1 MKYGELVQ
9 FDPIEDVVQLREAD
23 DRLEAERLVRTYVIS
38 DGMAEKIASGL
49 IPQLELN
56 TTLDKKGLLIV
67 GNYGTG
73 KSHLMSV
80 ISAVAEHADL
90 VAHIKNDAVRE
101 ASKSIAGQFVVVR
114 TEIGA
119 VRQSLRDIVCRELQ
133 RSLAGLGVSYTFPP
147 DDQIAN
153 HKDAFIAMMQAF
165 EEEYPDMGLLLVVD
179 ELLDYLRSRQETD
192 LVLDLNFMREVGE
205 SCRLSRFRFMAGIQE
220 ALFDNP
226 RFEFVAD
233 SLRRVQK
240 RFESVRIYGEDIAY
254 VVSERLL
261 KKTPEQEAK
270 IRAHLE
276 QFTPLYG
283 DMNERLDEYV
293 ALFPVHPRYLE
304 TFERLYM
311 VEKRE
316 VLKTISRDVKR
327 LIDVDVDVPAG
338 RPGILSYDG
347 YWNTLSEDMSIRT
360 SQDIRIILEKGHIL
374 QSILERSFERK
385 QYLDASI
392 RIIHALAV
400 HRLTTGDLSSPIG
413 LKPEELRD
421 DLCLYLN
428 LPESDSEFLLTT
440 IETVLREIS
449 RTVSGQFISHNPET
463 DMYYLDVRKDIDY
476 DAKIEE
482 RAATLDEWRL
492 DLFYFDAL
500 ARVMKTPDATYVS
513 GYRIWQHEVVWA
525 DRKAGRP
532 GYLFFGAPNERSTAQ
547 PPRDFYIYFIQPFDP
562 PKYDDEHRPDEV
574 FLKLTKWDD
583 DFHTALRRYAGARE
597 MASTS
602 SAANRGIYEKKGD
615 EHLATMLQWMRSN
628 MVTAYRVV
636 YGGIEKNLLEWA
648 KEGAVPTGGDVAATI
663 NGIAAYC
670 LAPHFEDLAPDY
682 PQFSQTIRDGDRDDA
697 VKDALTYLRGGL
709 KTQRGA
715 AVLDALGLL
724 EGEQVNPEES
734 KYAHH
739 IVSLLQGKGFAQVL
753 NRSEI
758 IAVEHGIEYERRFRL
773 EPEYVGV
780 LLAALVYHGDAVVA
794 YPGAK
799 ITAAN
804 LEEMAKKSGQD
815 LVGFKHVELPKE
827 PPVEVLAELFTM
839 LGLSPGLVKNP
850 ATHREAVKQLQ
861 DRLHALIPEVVE
873 AQQRL
878 DGSLLLW
885 GRDLYDEQTKEQKK
899 QDLGSLKVFLESLQR
914 FNTEGRLKNY
924 SGTKADVRGHAKE
937 LNIVKEIDDLARF
950 CLDLAPLTGYLSQAE
965 MVLPDGSA
973 CKEALFEAKRSI
985 FVQLEDGKKITR
997 PFQND
1002 LRRELEVM
1010 KKQYLDEYF
1019 RLHRNAR
1026 LSHSGDE
1033 RKKRLKADPRLV
1045 ALRAL
1050 SNIEVMPKRTLT
1062 DFDAALLKLQP
1073 CFSLTE
1079 KDLEKSPVCPH
1090 CSFQPTDDEEA
1101 PSPELV
1107 LDHLEDRLDG
1117 IYAAWTGMLIENLE
1131 DPTVQ
1136 ANLELLKPEDRAL
1149 AMEVRERRTFPE
1161 TVTTDLVRAL
1171 SEALSGLVKV
1181 SVTVEDLRQ
1190 ALMAGGSA
1198 CSVEE
1203 FEKRFES
1210 YVSSLVKDKDEQ
1222 KVRLVVE

>member
-23 DRLEAERLVRTYVIS
+23 DRREAERLVRTYVIS
-38 DGMAEKIASGL
+38 DGMAEKITSGL
-49 IPQLELN
+49 IPYLELK

-90 VAHIKNDAVRE
+90 AEIIRNDAIRE
-101 ASKSIAGQFVVVR
+101 AAKSIAGQFVVIR

-119 VRQSLRDIVCRELQ
+119 VRQSLRDIVCGELQ
-133 RSLAGLGVSYTFPP
+133 RNLERLGVSYTFPP
-147 DDQIAN
+147 DDQIVN

-165 EEEYPDMGLLLVVD
+165 GEKYPDKGLLLVVD

-192 LVLDLNFMREVGE
+192 LVLDLNFMREIGE
-205 SCRLSRFRFMAGIQE
+205 SCRLSRFRFMAGVQE

-233 SLRRVQK
+233 SMRRVQK

-261 KKTPEQEAK
+261 QKTPEQEAK

-276 QFTPLYG
+276 RFAPLYG

-316 VLKTISRDVKR
+316 VLKTVSRDVKR
-327 LIDVDVDVPAG
+327 LIDVEVPAN

-347 YWNTLSEDMSIRT
+347 YWATLSGDMSVRT
-360 SQDIRIILEKGHIL
+360 NQDIRDILEKGQIL
-374 QSILERSFERK
+374 QNILERSFEKK
-385 QYLDASI
+385 QYLDAAV
-392 RIIHALAV
+392 RIIHALCI
-400 HRLTTGDLSSPIG
+400 HRLTTGDVSSPVG
-413 LKPEELRD
+413 LKPDNLRD
-421 DLCLYLN
+421 DLCLYLD
-428 LPESDSEFLLTT
+428 LPEPDSEFLLTT
-440 IETVLREIS
+440 IVTVLHEIS
-449 RTVSGQFISHNPET
+449 RTVSGQFISHNSEN

-482 RAATLDEWRL
+482 RAATLNEWKLNRY
-492 DLFYFDAL
+492 YFDVL
-500 ARVMKTPDATYVS
+500 ARVMGTRETTYVS
-513 GYRIWQHEVVWA
+513 GYRIWEHEVVWA

-547 PPRDFYIYFIQPFDP
+547 PPRDFYVYFIQPFEP
-562 PKYDDEHRPDEV
+562 PKYNDKYQSDEV
-574 FLKLTKWDD
+574 FFKLARWDD
-583 DFHTALRRYAGARE
+583 GFYTALNRYAGARE
-597 MASTS
+597 MASTA
-602 SAANRGIYEKKGD
+602 SATNRGVYEKKAN
-615 EHLATMLQWMRSN
+615 EHLTVMTRWMQDN
-628 MVTAYRVV
+628 MMTAYRVS
-636 YGGIEKNLLEWA
+636 YGGVEKNLLEWA
-648 KEGAVPTGGDVAATI
+648 KEGAVPTGGDVMATI
-663 NGIAAYC
+663 KDIAAYC

-682 PQFSQTIRDGDRDDA
+682 PRFSQTIRGSDRDDA

-715 AVLDALGLL
+715 TVLDALGLL
-724 EGEQVNPEES
+724 EGEQINPEGS
-734 KYAHH
+734 MYAQH
-739 IVSLLQGKGFAQVL
+739 IVTLLRGKAFGQVL

-758 IAVEHGIEYERRFRL
+758 IAGEYGIEYERRFRL
-773 EPEYVGV
+773 EPEYIGV

-804 LEEMAKKSGQD
+804 LDEMAKKSGQD
-815 LVGFKHVELPKE
+815 LVGFKHVELPKD
-827 PPVEVLAELFTM
+827 PPIEVLAELFET
-839 LGLSPGLVKNP
+839 LGLTPGLVRNP
-850 ATHREAVKQLQ
+850 GTHREAVRQLQ
-861 DRLHALIPEVVE
+861 ERLHVLIPEVVE
-873 AQQRL
+873 AQQWL

-885 GRDLYDEQTKEQKK
+885 GRDLYDDQTKEQKARE
-899 QDLGSLKVFLESLQR
+899 LGNLKVFLESLQR

-937 LNIVKEIDDLARF
+937 LALMNEIDSLARF
-950 CLDLAPLTGYLSQAE
+950 CSDLAPLTVYLSQAE
-965 MVLPDGSA
+965 MVLPDENG
-973 CKEALFEAKRSI
+973 CKEALCESKRSI
-985 FVQLEDGKKITR
+985 FVQLEAGEEITR

-1002 LRRELEVM
+1002 LRRELENM
-1010 KKQYLDEYF
+1010 KKRYIDEYF
-1019 RLHRNAR
+1019 RLHRQAR
-1026 LSHSGDE
+1026 LNRDEDE
-1033 RKKRLKADPRLV
+1033 RKKRLKADPRLI

-1050 SNIEVMPKRTLT
+1050 SSIEIMPKQSLT
-1062 DFDAALLKLQP
+1062 TFDAMLMKLQP

-1079 KDLEKSPVCPH
+1079 KDLEKGPVCPH
-1090 CSFQPTDDEEA
+1090 CSFRPKDDEGA
-1101 PSPELV
+1101 PSPGMM
-1107 LDHLEDRLDG
+1107 LDHLEDLLDA
-1117 IYAAWTGMLIENLE
+1117 IYTAWTGMLVENLG

-1136 ANLELLKPEDRAL
+1136 ANLELLNPKDRAL
-1149 AMEVRERRTFPE
+1149 VAEFRERRTLPE
-1161 TVTTDLVRAL
+1161 TVPVDLVRAL
-1171 SEALSGLVKV
+1171 SEALSGLLKV
-1181 SVTVEDLRQ
+1181 TIMVEDLRR
-1190 ALMAGGSA
+1190 ALMASGSA
-1198 CSVEE
+1198 CSVDEI
-1203 FEKRFES
+1203 EKRFED
-1210 YVSSLVKDKDEQ
+1210 YVSSLVKDKDER

>member
-9 FDPIEDVVQLREAD
+9 FDPIEDIVQLREAD

-38 DGMAEKIASGL
+38 DGMAEKITSGL
-49 IPQLELN
+49 IPYLELN

-80 ISAVAEHADL
+80 ISAIAEHADL
-90 VAHIKNDAVRE
+90 AAGVGNDAIRE
-101 ASKSIAGQFVVVR
+101 SSKSIAGQFVVIR

-119 VRQSLRDIVCRELQ
+119 VRQSLRDIVCGELQ
-133 RSLAGLGVSYTFPP
+133 RNLAELGVSYTFPP
-147 DDQIAN
+147 DDQIVN
-153 HKDAFIAMMQAF
+153 HKDAFVAMMQAF
-165 EEEYPDMGLLLVVD
+165 GEKYPGKGLLLVVD

-192 LVLDLNFMREVGE
+192 LVLDLNFMREIGE
-205 SCRLSRFRFMAGIQE
+205 SCRLSRFRFMAGVQE

-233 SLRRVQK
+233 SMRRVQK

-261 KKTPEQEAK
+261 QKTPEQEAK
-270 IRAHLE
+270 IRVHLE
-276 QFTPLYG
+276 RFAPLYG
-283 DMNERLDEYV
+283 DMNERLEEYV

-316 VLKTISRDVKR
+316 VLKTVSRDVKR
-327 LIDVDVDVPAG
+327 LIDIEVPAD

-347 YWNTLSEDMSIRT
+347 YWDTLSEDMSVRT
-360 SQDIRIILEKGHIL
+360 NQDIRDILEKGHIL
-374 QSILERSFERK
+374 QNILERSFEKK
-385 QYLDASI
+385 QYLDAAV
-392 RIIHALAV
+392 RIIHALCV

-413 LKPEELRD
+413 LKPESLRD
-421 DLCLYLN
+421 DLCLYLD
-428 LPESDSEFLLTT
+428 LPEPDSEFLLTT

-449 RTVSGQFISHNPET
+449 RTVSGQFISHNSDN

-482 RAATLDEWRL
+482 KAATLNEWKL
-492 DLFYFDAL
+492 DHYYFDAL
-500 ARVMKTPDATYVS
+500 ARVMKTPDTTHIS

-547 PPRDFYIYFIQPFDP
+547 PPRDFYIYFIQPFAP
-562 PKYDDEHRPDEV
+562 PEYDDEHRPDEV
-574 FLKLTKWDD
+574 FLKLEKWDD
-583 DFHTALRRYAGARE
+583 DFYTALKRYAGARE
-597 MASTS
+597 MASTA
-602 SAANRGIYEKKGD
+602 SATNRGVYEKKAD
-615 EHLATMLQWMRSN
+615 EHLAVMVRWMREN
-628 MVTAYRVV
+628 VMTAYRVSYAGV
-636 YGGIEKNLLEWA
+636 EKNLLEWA
-648 KEGAVPTGGDVAATI
+648 KEGAVPTGGDVTVTI

-682 PQFSQTIRDGDRDDA
+682 PQFSQTIRDSDRDDA

-724 EGEQVNPEES
+724 EGEQVNPEGS
-734 KYAHH
+734 VYAQH
-739 IVSLLQGKGFAQVL
+739 IVTLLREKVVGQVL

-758 IAVEHGIEYERRFRL
+758 IVAEHSIEYERRFRL

-780 LLAALVYHGDAVVA
+780 LLAALVYHGDVVVA
-794 YPGAK
+794 YPGMK

-804 LEEMAKKSGQD
+804 LDEMAKKSGSD
-815 LVGFKHVELPKE
+815 LAGFKHVELPKD
-827 PPVEVLAELFTM
+827 PPIEVLAELFTT
-839 LGLSPGLVKNP
+839 LGLTPGLVRNP
-850 ATHREAVKQLQ
+850 ATHREAVRQLQ
-861 DRLHALIPEVVE
+861 ERLHALIPEVVE

-899 QDLGSLKVFLESLQR
+899 RDLGNLKMFLESLQR

-937 LNIVKEIDDLARF
+937 LALMKEIDDLARF
-950 CLDLAPLTGYLSQAE
+950 CSDLAPLTGYLSQAE
-965 MVLPDGSA
+965 MALPDENE
-973 CKEALFEAKRSI
+973 CKEALSEAKRSI
-985 FVQLEDGKKITR
+985 FVQLEAGEEITR
-997 PFQND
+997 SFQSD
-1002 LRRELEVM
+1002 LRRELERM
-1010 KKQYLDEYF
+1010 KKRYITEYF
-1019 RLHRNAR
+1019 RLHRQAR
-1026 LSHSGDE
+1026 LSREEDE
-1033 RKKRLKADPRLV
+1033 RKKKLKADPRLV

-1050 SNIEVMPKRTLT
+1050 SSIEIMPKQSLT
-1062 DFDAALLKLQP
+1062 TFDTALMKLQP
-1073 CFSLTE
+1073 CFTLTE
-1079 KDLEKSPVCPH
+1079 KDLERDPVCPH
-1090 CSFQPTDDEEA
+1090 CSFRPKDKEGI
-1101 PSPELV
+1101 PSPGTMLEQ
-1107 LDHLEDRLDG
+1107 LEDLLDT
-1117 IYAAWTGMLIENLE
+1117 IYTAWIRMLVENLD
-1131 DPTVQ
+1131 DPTVRV
-1136 ANLELLKPEDRAL
+1136 NLELLKPKDRTLVA
-1149 AMEVRERRTFPE
+1149 EFRERGTLPE
-1161 TVTTDLVRAL
+1161 PVPAQLVRAL
-1171 SEALSGLVKV
+1171 QEALSGLVKV
-1181 SVTVEDLRQ
+1181 TIQVEDLRC
-1190 ALMAGGSA
+1190 ALMASGSA

-1203 FEKRFES
+1203 IEKRFED
-1210 YVSSLVKDKDEQ
+1210 YVASLVKDKDER

>member
-38 DGMAEKIASGL
+38 DGMAEKITSSL
-49 IPQLELN
+49 IPHLELN
-56 TTLDKKGLLIV
+56 TTLDKKGLLVV

-80 ISAVAEHADL
+80 ISAVAEYADL
-90 VAHIKNDAVRE
+90 AGMIRNDAVRE
-101 ASKSIAGQFVVVR
+101 ASKGIAGQFVVIR

-119 VRQSLRDIVCRELQ
+119 VRQSLRDIVCGELQ
-133 RSLAGLGVSYTFPP
+133 RNLARLGVSYTFPS
-147 DDQIAN
+147 DDQIVN

-165 EEEYPDMGLLLVVD
+165 GEKYPDKGLLLVVD
-179 ELLDYLRSRQETD
+179 ELLDYLRSRRDTD

-205 SCRLSRFRFMAGIQE
+205 SCRLSGFRFMAGIQE

-226 RFEFVAD
+226 RFEPVAD
-233 SLRRVQK
+233 SMRRVQK

-261 KKTPEQEAK
+261 AKTPEQEAK

-276 QFTPLYG
+276 RFTPLYG
-283 DMNERLDEYV
+283 DMNERLNEYV

-316 VLKTISRDVKR
+316 VLKTVSRDVKR
-327 LIDVDVDVPAG
+327 LIDVEVSSG

-347 YWNTLSEDMSIRT
+347 YWDTLSEDMSVRT
-360 SQDIRIILEKGHIL
+360 NQDIREILEKGHIL
-374 QSILERSFERK
+374 QSILERSFERR
-385 QYLDASI
+385 QYLGAAV
-392 RIIHALAV
+392 RIIHALAI

-413 LKPEELRD
+413 LKPENLRD
-421 DLCLYLN
+421 DLCLYLD
-428 LPESDSEFLLTT
+428 LPEPDSEFLLTT

-482 RAATLDEWRL
+482 RAATLDKWKL
-492 DLFYFDAL
+492 DYYYFDAL
-500 ARVMKTPDATYVS
+500 ARVMKTPETAYVS
-513 GYRIWQHEVVWA
+513 GYRIWQHEVVWV

-547 PPRDFYIYFIQPFDP
+547 PPRDFYIYFIQPFAP
-562 PKYDDEHRPDEV
+562 PEYDDEHQPDEV
-574 FLKLTKWDD
+574 FLKLAGWDD
-583 DFHTALRRYAGARE
+583 EFYAALKRYAGARE
-597 MASTS
+597 MASTA
-602 SAANRGIYEKKGD
+602 SATNRGVYEKKAS
-615 EHLATMLQWMRSN
+615 EHLAVMLRWMREN
-628 MVTAYRVV
+628 MMTAYRVA
-636 YGGIEKNLLEWA
+636 YAGIEKNLLEWA
-648 KEGAVPTGGDVAATI
+648 KEGAVPTGGDVTVTV
-663 NGIAAYC
+663 NDIAAYC

-682 PQFSQTIRDGDRDDA
+682 PHFSQTIRGRDRDDA

-709 KTQRGA
+709 KTQRGT

-724 EGEQVNPEES
+724 EGEQINPEGS
-734 KYAHH
+734 MYAQH
-739 IVSLLQGKGFAQVL
+739 IVALLGEKAFGQVL

-758 IAVEHGIEYERRFRL
+758 IVAGHGIEYERRFRL

-794 YPGAK
+794 YPGTK
-799 ITAAN
+799 FTAAN
-804 LEEMAKKSGQD
+804 LDEMTKRGGSD
-815 LVGFKHVELPKE
+815 LTGFKHVELPKD
-827 PPVEVLAELFTM
+827 PPIEVLAELFTV

-861 DRLHALIPEVVE
+861 ERLHVLIPEVVE
-873 AQQRL
+873 AQQQL

-885 GRDLYDEQTKEQKK
+885 GRDLYDEQTKEQKRRN
-899 QDLGSLKVFLESLQR
+899 LGNLKVFLESLQR
-914 FNTEGRLKNY
+914 FNTEGKLKNY
-924 SGTKADVRGHAKE
+924 SGTKANVREHAKE
-937 LNIVKEIDDLARF
+937 LALMEEIDGLARF
-950 CLDLAPLTGYLSQAE
+950 CSNLAPLTAYLSQAE
-965 MVLPDGSA
+965 MVLPAGNP
-973 CKEALFEAKRSI
+973 CGEALSEAKHSI
-985 FVQLEDGKKITR
+985 FVQLEDGVGNNRT
-997 PFQND
+997 FQTD
-1002 LRRELEVM
+1002 LKRELEGQ
-1010 KKQYLDEYF
+1010 KKCYVDEYF
-1019 RLHRNAR
+1019 RLHRQAR
-1026 LSHSGDE
+1026 LSHDEDE
-1033 RKKRLKADPRLV
+1033 RKKRLKAEPRLA

-1050 SNIEVMPKRTLT
+1050 SSIDIMPKRELNE
-1062 DFDAALLKLQP
+1062 FDALSLKLKP

-1079 KDLEKSPVCPH
+1079 KDLERTPVCPH
-1090 CSFQPTDDEEA
+1090 CSFRPKDEEGI
-1101 PSPELV
+1101 PSSGMM
-1107 LDHLEDRLDG
+1107 LDHLEDLLDG
-1117 IYAAWTGMLIENLE
+1117 VYAAWVRMLVENLE

-1149 AMEVRERRTFPE
+1149 VMEFREKKALPE
-1161 TVTTDLVRAL
+1161 PVPGDLVRAL

-1181 SVTVEDLRQ
+1181 TIQVENLRR
-1190 ALMAGGSA
+1190 ALMANGSA
-1198 CSVEE
+1198 CSVDEI
-1203 FEKRFES
+1203 EKRFES
-1210 YVSSLVKDKDEQ
+1210 YVSSLVKDKDER

>member
-23 DRLEAERLVRTYVIS
+23 DRREAERLVRTYVIS
-38 DGMAEKIASGL
+38 DGMAEKITAEL
-49 IPQLELN
+49 IPILELN
-56 TTLDKKGLLIV
+56 TALDKKGLLVV

-80 ISAVAEHADL
+80 FSAIAEHADL
-90 VAHIKNDAVRE
+90 AASVRNDTIRE
-101 ASKSIAGQFVVVR
+101 ASQSVAGRFVVIR

-119 VRQSLRDIVCRELQ
+119 VRQSLRDIVCGELQ
-133 RSLAGLGVSYTFPP
+133 RNLKKLGVSYTFPP

-165 EEEYPDMGLLLVVD
+165 EEKYPDKGLLLVVD
-179 ELLDYLRSRQETD
+179 ELLDYLRSRKDAD
-192 LVLDLNFMREVGE
+192 LVLDLNFMREIGE
-205 SCRLSRFRFMAGIQE
+205 SCSLSRFRFMAGVQE

-226 RFEFVAD
+226 RFESVAA
-233 SLRRVQK
+233 SMRRVQK

-276 QFTPLYG
+276 RFTPLYG

-304 TFERLYM
+304 IFERLYM

-316 VLKTISRDVKR
+316 VLKSVSRDVKR
-327 LIDVDVDVPAG
+327 LIDVEVPAD
-338 RPGILSYDG
+338 RPGLLSFDG
-347 YWNTLSEDMSIRT
+347 YWDTLSEDMSVRT
-360 SQDIRIILEKGHIL
+360 DQDIRAILEKGHIL
-374 QSILERSFERK
+374 QSILERSFEKK
-385 QYLDASI
+385 QYLDAAV
-392 RIIHALAV
+392 RIIHALCV
-400 HRLTTGDLSSPIG
+400 HRLTTGDVSSPIG
-413 LKPEELRD
+413 LKPEDLRD
-421 DLCLYLN
+421 DLCLYLD
-428 LPESDSEFLLTT
+428 LPEPDSEFLLTT
-440 IETVLREIS
+440 IETVLREIT
-449 RTVSGQFISHNPET
+449 RTVSGQFISHNPEN

-482 RAATLDEWRL
+482 RAATLNEWRL
-492 DLFYFDAL
+492 DHYYFDAL

-513 GYRIWQHEVVWA
+513 GYRIWEHEIIWA

-547 PPRDFYIYFIQPFDP
+547 PPRDFYIYFIQPFEP
-562 PKYDDEHRPDEV
+562 PEYDDEHRPDEV
-574 FLKLTKWDD
+574 FLKLAKWDD
-583 DFHTALRRYAGARE
+583 DFYTALKRYAGARE
-597 MASTS
+597 MASTA
-602 SAANRGIYEKKGD
+602 SATNRGVYEKKGD
-615 EHLATMLQWMRSN
+615 EHLAVILRWMRDN
-628 MVTAYRVV
+628 MMTAYRVA
-636 YGGIEKNLLEWA
+636 YGGVEKNLLEWA
-648 KEGAVPTGGDVAATI
+648 KEGAVSTGGDVAATI

-682 PQFSQTIRDGDRDDA
+682 PRFSQTIRGSDRGDA

-724 EGEQVNPEES
+724 EGEHVNPEGS
-734 KYAHH
+734 VYAQH
-739 IVSLLQGKGFAQVL
+739 IVTLLREKAFGQVL
-753 NRSEI
+753 NRSELI
-758 IAVEHGIEYERRFRL
+758 VGEHGVEYERRFRL

-780 LLAALVYHGDAVVA
+780 LLAALVYHGDAVAA

-804 LEEMAKKSGQD
+804 LDEMAKKSGSD
-815 LVGFKHVELPKE
+815 LAGFKHVELPKD
-827 PPVEVLAELFTM
+827 PPVEVLAELFTT
-839 LGLSPGLVKNP
+839 LGLTPGLVRNS
-850 ATHREAVKQLQ
+850 ATHREAVRQLQ
-861 DRLHALIPEVVE
+861 ERLHALIPEVVE

-899 QDLGSLKVFLESLQR
+899 RDFSNLKVFLESLQR

-924 SGTKADVRGHAKE
+924 SGTKADVRGHANE
-937 LNIVKEIDDLARF
+937 LALMKEIDGLARF
-950 CLDLAPLTGYLSQAE
+950 CSDLAPLTGYLSQAE
-965 MVLPDGSA
+965 MALPDENE
-973 CKEALFEAKRSI
+973 CKEALCESKRSI
-985 FVQLEDGKKITR
+985 FMQLEAGEEITR
-997 PFQND
+997 SFQSD
-1002 LRRELEVM
+1002 LRRELESM
-1010 KKQYLDEYF
+1010 KKRYIEEYF
-1019 RLHRNAR
+1019 RLHRQAR
-1026 LSHSGDE
+1026 LSREGDE
-1033 RKKRLKADPRLV
+1033 RKKKLKADPRLI

-1050 SNIEVMPKRTLT
+1050 SSIEIMPKQALTTLDT
-1062 DFDAALLKLQP
+1062 ALLKLQP
-1073 CFSLTE
+1073 CFALTE
-1079 KDLEKSPVCPH
+1079 KDLEKEPVCPH
-1090 CSFQPTDDEEA
+1090 CSFRPRDDEGA
-1101 PSPELV
+1101 PSPGTV
-1107 LDHLEDRLDG
+1107 LEQLDDLLDG
-1117 IYAAWTGMLIENLE
+1117 IHTAWTGMLVENLD

-1136 ANLELLKPEDRAL
+1136 ANLELLKPKDRAL
-1149 AMEVRERRTFPE
+1149 VMEVRERRELPE
-1161 TVTTDLVRAL
+1161 TVPADLVRAL
-1171 SEALSGLVKV
+1171 QEALSGLVKV
-1181 SVTVEDLRQ
+1181 TIMVEDLRR

-1203 FEKRFES
+1203 IETRFEN
-1210 YVSSLVKDKDEQ
+1210 YVSGLVKDKDER

>member
-23 DRLEAERLVRTYVIS
+23 DRREAERLVRTYVIS
-38 DGMAEKIASGL
+38 DGMAEKITAEL
-49 IPQLELN
+49 IPILELN
-56 TTLDKKGLLIV
+56 TALDKKGLLVV

-80 ISAVAEHADL
+80 FSAIAEHADL
-90 VAHIKNDAVRE
+90 AASVRNDTIRE
-101 ASKSIAGQFVVVR
+101 ASQSVAGRFVVIR

-119 VRQSLRDIVCRELQ
+119 VRQSLRDIVCGELQ
-133 RSLAGLGVSYTFPP
+133 RNLKKLGVSYTFPP

-165 EEEYPDMGLLLVVD
+165 EEKYPDKGLLLVVD
-179 ELLDYLRSRQETD
+179 ELLDYLRSRKDAD
-192 LVLDLNFMREVGE
+192 LVLDLNFMREIGE
-205 SCRLSRFRFMAGIQE
+205 SCSLSRFRFMAGVQE

-226 RFEFVAD
+226 RFESVAA
-233 SLRRVQK
+233 SMRRVQK

-276 QFTPLYG
+276 RFTPLYG

-316 VLKTISRDVKR
+316 VLKSVSRDVKR
-327 LIDVDVDVPAG
+327 LIDVEVPAD
-338 RPGILSYDG
+338 RPGILSFDG
-347 YWNTLSEDMSIRT
+347 YWDTLSEDMSVRT
-360 SQDIRIILEKGHIL
+360 DQDIRAVLEKGHIL
-374 QSILERSFERK
+374 QSILERSFEKK
-385 QYLDASI
+385 QYLDAAV
-392 RIIHALAV
+392 RIIHALCV
-400 HRLTTGDLSSPIG
+400 HRLTTGDVSSPIG
-413 LKPEELRD
+413 LKPEDLRD
-421 DLCLYLN
+421 DLCLYLD
-428 LPESDSEFLLTT
+428 LPEPDSEFLLTT
-440 IETVLREIS
+440 IETVLREIT
-449 RTVSGQFISHNPET
+449 RTVSGQFISHNPEN

-482 RAATLDEWRL
+482 RAATLNEWRL
-492 DLFYFDAL
+492 DHYYFDAL

-513 GYRIWQHEVVWA
+513 GYRIWEHEIIWA

-547 PPRDFYIYFIQPFDP
+547 PPRDFYIYFIQPFEP
-562 PKYDDEHRPDEV
+562 PEYDDEHRPDEV
-574 FLKLTKWDD
+574 FLKLAKWDD
-583 DFHTALRRYAGARE
+583 DFYTALKRYAGARE
-597 MASTS
+597 MASTA
-602 SAANRGIYEKKGD
+602 SATNRGVYEKKGD
-615 EHLATMLQWMRSN
+615 EHLAVILRWMRDN
-628 MVTAYRVV
+628 MMTAYRVA
-636 YGGIEKNLLEWA
+636 YGGVEKNLLEWA
-648 KEGAVPTGGDVAATI
+648 KEGAVSTGGDVAATI

-682 PQFSQTIRDGDRDDA
+682 PRFSQTIRGSDRGDA

-724 EGEQVNPEES
+724 EGEQVNPEGS
-734 KYAHH
+734 VYAQH
-739 IVSLLQGKGFAQVL
+739 IVGLLREKAFGQVL

-758 IAVEHGIEYERRFRL
+758 IVAEHGIEYEPRFRL

-780 LLAALVYHGDAVVA
+780 LLAALLYHGDAVVA
-794 YPGAK
+794 YPGKK
-799 ITAAN
+799 ITAAT
-804 LEEMAKKSGQD
+804 LDEMTKKGGQD
-815 LVGFKHVELPKE
+815 LAGFKHVELPKD
-827 PPVEVLAELFTM
+827 PPIEVLAELFTT
-839 LGLSPGLVKNP
+839 LGLSPGLVRNM

-861 DRLHALIPEVVE
+861 ERLHTLIPEVVE

-899 QDLGSLKVFLESLQR
+899 QDLGNLKVFLESLQR
-914 FNTEGRLKNY
+914 FNTEGKLKNY

-937 LNIVKEIDDLARF
+937 LALMNEIDGLARF
-950 CLDLAPLTGYLSQAE
+950 CSDLAPLTVYLSQAE
-965 MVLPDGSA
+965 MVLPDGNA
-973 CKEALFEAKRSI
+973 CKEALSESKRSI
-985 FVQLEDGKKITR
+985 FVQLEAGEEITR
-997 PFQND
+997 TFQND
-1002 LRRELEVM
+1002 LRRELESM
-1010 KKQYLDEYF
+1010 KKRYIDEYF
-1019 RLHRNAR
+1019 RLHRSAR
-1026 LSHSGDE
+1026 LSRDGDE
-1033 RKKRLKADPRLV
+1033 RKKRLKADPRLI
-1045 ALRAL
+1045 ALHAL
-1050 SNIEVMPKRTLT
+1050 SSIEIMPKRSLT
-1062 DFDAALLKLQP
+1062 EFDTALLKLQP
-1073 CFSLTE
+1073 CFSLAE
-1079 KDLEKSPVCPH
+1079 KDLERSPVCPH
-1090 CSFQPTDDEEA
+1090 CSFRPVDDEGA
-1101 PSPELV
+1101 PSPGTV
-1107 LDHLEDRLDG
+1107 LEQLEDLLDA
-1117 IYAAWTGMLIENLE
+1117 IYTAWVGMLVENLE

-1136 ANLELLKPEDRAL
+1136 ANLELLKPKDRAL
-1149 AMEVRERRTFPE
+1149 VMEVRESRKLPE
-1161 TVTTDLVRAL
+1161 KVPADLVRAL
-1171 SEALSGLVKV
+1171 QEALSGLVKV
-1181 SVTVEDLRQ
+1181 TIMVEDLRR

-1203 FEKRFES
+1203 IETRFEN
-1210 YVSSLVKDKDEQ
+1210 YVSSLVKDKDER